1 MIRGFFV
8 LDESDVPRH
17 QIRFHPCRTAGIPR
31 NRKLGCLVE
40 LIREPAR
47 QAGKTASRK
56 IDSRGEPM
64 RTLLLILGL
73 IALPIGLLWIGQGTG
88 IIAWPASSFMIRQI
102 QWAGYGAMLA
112 ALGLVLIWQSKR

>member
-47 QAGKTASRK
+47 QAGKTASFC
-56 IDSRGEPM
+56 GCV
-64 RTLLLILGL
+64 T
-73 IALPIGLLWIGQGTG
+73 
-88 IIAWPASSFMIRQI
+88 ASIRVSSS
-102 QWAGYGAMLA
+102 G
-112 ALGLVLIWQSKR
+112 